1 MSKKQQAA
9 LTEEQ
14 EALRRV
20 ESYQY
25 PKAHDGHLNASQ
37 IDNLD
42 SLKRIAQQK
51 GYYTPPGPAGQ
62 PASHDDE
69 TLL

>member
-1 MSKKQQAA
+1 MSRKQS
-9 LTEEQ
+9 LTAEQ

-25 PKAHDGHLNASQ
+25 PKAHDGHLDASQ
-37 IDNLD
+37 KTKLE
-42 SLKRIAQQK
+42 SFKQLAQQK
-51 GYYTPPGPAGQ
+51 GYYTPPGPTGQ